1 MRDIDRRAG
10 SWVETNTPGLTDRAS
25 GLSVVFAYLTQRNLE
40 SMLRGTILG
49 MALISLLLIW
59 VFRSLRLGLISLVP
73 NFLPPALAFGLWGY
87 LIGQV
92 SLAATI
98 TTIIAFGIIVDDT
111 IHFMT
116 KYLRGRRDGFPGS
129 EAVRYAFRTTGPAL
143 FTTSVVLAAGF
154 IVFAF
159 AGYEGVWILGLMVT
173 MMTVLGIIVDFLL
186 LPPLLLALDRR
197 RP

>member
-1 MRDIDRRAG
+1 
-10 SWVETNTPGLTDRAS
+10 
-25 GLSVVFAYLTQRNLE
+25 
-40 SMLRGTILG
+40 MLRGTMIG
-49 MALISLLLIW
+49 MALISAILIW

-73 NFLPPALAFGLWGY
+73 NFLPPALVFGLWGY
-87 LIGQV
+87 VIGQV

-116 KYLRGRRDGFPGS
+116 KYLRGRRDGLLGS
-129 EAVRYAFRTTGPAL
+129 DAVRYAFRTTGHAL
-143 FTTSVVLAAGF
+143 FTTSAVLTAGF

-159 AGYEGVWILGLMVT
+159 SGYEGVWVLGWMVT
-173 MMTVLGIIVDFLL
+173 TMVVLGIIVDFLL

-197 RP
+197 KA